1 MSPIMPD
8 LLGVGTAQPRLNLT
22 GASTPTQAQPLANAW
37 KVGEILQAHVLGATG
52 AGMTR
57 LDINGLEVSTK
68 APLPL
73 AEGDRLELQVT
84 QPGPPPQLR
93 ILQHQPAQTNALEQA
108 LRQALPRGAGSE
120 VLPRLMN
127 LLQEAGESTE
137 WSPSQ
142 RQAIQQLREALPT
155 LTRLTDPVR
164 LEQQVRASG
173 LFLEHD
179 LAQGAPQPGDLKAAL
194 LRVLAS
200 LPQPSSPP
208 AAPATPPSAQ
218 PAATQGTP
226 QTVVMEGAPEPAPTP
241 APPGPVAGRPA
252 AAERGHT
259 EPAAAPARGE
269 APLAARDAPARVS
282 PEPPTAPAPQGSA
295 TSPLADTL
303 RGAIEGALARVH
315 LNQIS
320 SLQTQG
326 TEQAQWVMEFPLPKG
341 HGETPLKLRLE
352 REGQRAGGGS
362 RDSGWRLD
370 LDFSLEPLGP
380 LRASVVLRGE
390 QLNVR
395 LWAERPA
402 TLARLQNH
410 LDLLDA
416 GLRRTGLE
424 VAHLACYPGQPVITG
439 AADEPRPAGGLLD
452 ISA

>member
-1 MSPIMPD
+1 MPD

-37 KVGEILQAHVLGATG
+37 KVGEILQAQVLGATG

-57 LDINGLEVSTK
+57 LDINGLEVSAK

-93 ILQHQPAQTNALEQA
+93 ILQHQPAQSNALDQA

-120 VLPRLMN
+120 ILPRLMN

-155 LTRLTDPVR
+155 LARLADPVR

-179 LAQGAPQPGDLKAAL
+179 LAEGAPQPGDLKAAL

-200 LPQPSSPP
+200 LPQASSASTPPAGPTALPASSQNPAQASRDADPGPPAPPLPQGATPGRPSPAEGQTPDMAAATPRVVVDTTLRDTAGMARPGEAPAPSSPSQG
-208 AAPATPPSAQ
+208 AA
-218 PAATQGTP
+218 
-226 QTVVMEGAPEPAPTP
+226 
-241 APPGPVAGRPA
+241 
-252 AAERGHT
+252 
-259 EPAAAPARGE
+259 
-269 APLAARDAPARVS
+269 
-282 PEPPTAPAPQGSA
+282 
-295 TSPLADTL
+295 SPLADTL

-320 SLQTQG
+320 SLQAQG
-326 TEQAQWVMEFPLPKG
+326 MEQAMWVMEFPLPKE
-341 HGETPLKLRLE
+341 HGEGPLKLRLE
-352 REGQRAGGGS
+352 RDGKRAGIGAGA
-362 RDSGWRLD
+362 SGWRLD

-380 LRASVVLRGE
+380 LRASVLMRGE

-395 LWAERPA
+395 LWAERPD
-402 TLARLQNH
+402 TLSRIQTH

-424 VAHLACYPGQPVITG
+424 VAHLACYPGQPVTSKAG
-439 AADEPRPAGGLLD
+439 DEARPAGGLLD

>member
-1 MSPIMPD
+1 MPD

-93 ILQHQPAQTNALEQA
+93 ILQHQPAQSNALDQA

-120 VLPRLMN
+120 ILPRLMN
-127 LLQEAGESTE
+127 LIQEAGESTE

-155 LTRLTDPVR
+155 LARLADPVR

-179 LAQGAPQPGDLKAAL
+179 LAEGAPQPGDLKAAL

-200 LPQPSSPP
+200 LPQAPSAPPAGPTALPVSSQNAPQASADADPAPPAPPLPQGATPGRPSPAEGQTPDMAAATPRAAVDATLRDTAGMAHPGEAPAPSSPSQG
-208 AAPATPPSAQ
+208 AASQ
-218 PAATQGTP
+218 
-226 QTVVMEGAPEPAPTP
+226 
-241 APPGPVAGRPA
+241 
-252 AAERGHT
+252 
-259 EPAAAPARGE
+259 
-269 APLAARDAPARVS
+269 
-282 PEPPTAPAPQGSA
+282 
-295 TSPLADTL
+295 LADTL
-303 RGAIEGALARVH
+303 RGAVEGALARVH

-320 SLQTQG
+320 SLQAQG
-326 TEQAQWVMEFPLPKG
+326 TEQALWVMEFPLPKE
-341 HGETPLKLRLE
+341 HGEGPLKLRLE
-352 REGQRAGGGS
+352 RDGKRAGAGAGA
-362 RDSGWRLD
+362 SGWRLD

-380 LRASVVLRGE
+380 LRASVLMRGE

-395 LWAERPA
+395 LWAERPD
-402 TLARLQNH
+402 TLSRIQTH

-424 VAHLACYPGQPVITG
+424 VAHLACYPGQPVTSG
-439 AADEPRPAGGLLD
+439 AGDEARPAGGLLD